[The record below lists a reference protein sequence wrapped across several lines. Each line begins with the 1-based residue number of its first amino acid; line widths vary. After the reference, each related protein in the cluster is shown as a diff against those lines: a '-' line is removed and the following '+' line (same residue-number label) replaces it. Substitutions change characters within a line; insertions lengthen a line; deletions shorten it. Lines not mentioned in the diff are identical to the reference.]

1 MILGAAESMPGTEE
15 TRLPAGFR
23 PVGFLLV
30 VSGPSGVGKGTLVDR
45 LIAARPDCSLS
56 ISATTRA
63 RRPHETDSVEYFFL
77 SREEFERRREAG
89 HFLESAEVHGQLY
102 GTPRAFVEERL
113 GEGRIVVLEVDVQ
126 GGASIRRSDRSA
138 VSVFVSPP
146 SIDALRQ
153 RLLGRGTDRADVVE
167 QRLRNAPAEMAQML
181 EYDYVVLNDDLELA
195 TARIVAIVDAER
207 SRMSRLKPT
216 R

>member
-1 MILGAAESMPGTEE
+1 MGAAESVRGTEE

-23 PVGFLLV
+23 AVGFLLV
-30 VSGPSGVGKGTLVDR
+30 VSGPSGVGKGTLVER
-45 LIAARPDCSLS
+45 LIAVRPDCSLS

-63 RRPHETDSVEYFFL
+63 RRPHETDGVQYFFL

-89 HFLESAEVHGQLY
+89 LFLEWAEVHGQLY

-126 GGASIRRSDRSA
+126 GGASIRRADRSA
-138 VSVFVSPP
+138 VSVFLSPP

-153 RLLGRGTDRADVVE
+153 RLLGRGTDRSEVVE
-167 QRLRNAPAEMAQML
+167 QRLRNAPAEMAQL
-181 EYDYVVLNDDLELA
+181 REYDYVVLNDDLELA
-195 TARIVAIVDAER
+195 TARLVAIVDAER
-207 SRMSRLKPT
+207 SRVSRLKPT
-216 R
+216 S

>member
-1 MILGAAESMPGTEE
+1 MGAAESVRGTEE

-23 PVGFLLV
+23 AVGFLLV
-30 VSGPSGVGKGTLVDR
+30 VSGPSGVGKGTLVER
-45 LIAARPDCSLS
+45 LIAVRPDCSLS

-63 RRPHETDSVEYFFL
+63 RRPHETDGVQYFFL

-89 HFLESAEVHGQLY
+89 LFLEWAEVHGQLY

-113 GEGRIVVLEVDVQ
+113 GGGRIVVLEVDVQ
-126 GGASIRRSDRSA
+126 GGASIRRADRSA
-138 VSVFVSPP
+138 VSVFLSPP

-153 RLLGRGTDRADVVE
+153 RLLGRGTDRTEVVE
-167 QRLRNAPAEMAQML
+167 QRLRNAPAEMAQMR

-195 TARIVAIVDAER
+195 TARLVAIVDAER
-207 SRMSRLKPT
+207 SRVSRLKPT
-216 R
+216 S

>member
-1 MILGAAESMPGTEE
+1 MGAAESVRGTEE

-23 PVGFLLV
+23 AVGFLLV
-30 VSGPSGVGKGTLVDR
+30 VSGPSGVGKGTLVER
-45 LIAARPDCSLS
+45 LIAVRPDCSLS

-63 RRPHETDSVEYFFL
+63 RRPHETDGVQYFFL

-89 HFLESAEVHGQLY
+89 LFLEWAEVHGQLY

-126 GGASIRRSDRSA
+126 GGASIRRADRSA
-138 VSVFVSPP
+138 VSVFLSPP

-153 RLLGRGTDRADVVE
+153 RLMGRGTDRSEVVE
-167 QRLRNAPAEMAQML
+167 QRLHNAPAEMAQL
-181 EYDYVVLNDDLELA
+181 REYDYVVLNDDLELA
-195 TARIVAIVDAER
+195 TARLVAIVDAER
-207 SRMSRLKPT
+207 SRVSRLKPT
-216 R
+216 S